1 MDHDPGEEH
10 VKLTLEE
17 RESVMAA
24 MDSGK
29 DVPWFQ
35 VEHKTD
41 IAGDMRKGTDFCEL
55 YDGARKLWDN
65 VNPEAFK
72 LPLGATIV
80 CMKVESLNDMKLCLE
95 QGWMANNLACT
106 NRMSAIWEQGKDR
119 QIYLLFSVKGTKQF
133 CAMGQM
139 IGDVVANNELEG
151 WDKEN
156 CTSLL
161 PVTFIYVKNVPFAL
175 LRHLTPKKDGQPVS
189 NMWNSMVY
197 EASEGREV
205 MMIYVRH
212 PRIASMLLYPPDSEP
227 LPLPHRLGL
236 DGQIYS
242 GRTIYSASS
251 LNSRNDRRLQ
261 DPRSAVTPYRDPEKL
276 RAMSA
281 SSWRTGP
288 TQDTEE
294 STPSSMG
301 LLQSSEHKLGEKSST
316 ESWIDSDEH
325 KMPGDL
331 AATFMTPDEA
341 TNAEYQSRQKY
352 STKKADDSS
361 PAPTDDGL
369 RTGFGNIPVGFA
381 AGRASFK
388 GSNINTDW
396 RDSPL
401 AAAMRKQTSPSTG
414 EIKFS
419 KTLRHVQT
427 SHNLANSFKLDGL
440 GVPLQASAKLRVLS
454 PSIASEETNDPF
466 KDPTQRRVQALQRA
480 GITPTTKG
488 MPTDRHGTARPC
500 AIAAMDGARSELS
513 SRHTGLPPRT
523 QSPLKQMHSAPILTC
538 RSGSLSAT
546 APDFVPKAV
555 ANGASAQTTHQL
567 PHKDS
572 SSTIRSATQATFAE
586 IKSAYPD
593 QPTPNR
599 RSGPAAKRNSPGSD
613 DPIKIPSPP
622 PKPEIT
628 LADVAKMSPARQAAF
643 HQAALAKAQAES
655 ILQEFQ
661 DDFARKLT
669 VVSPPESVT
678 PPEGSIFDGMES
690 QYTDSIYDLAPPTF
704 YSGEMR
710 DEQPS
715 FASHQRTTT
724 NGAHTG
730 HRRAYGD
737 PESEGFSGSFDMRMD
752 HDVAA
757 LIATPQTQHR
767 NGAVNMQAMRTP
779 AHRHQQG
786 LVPPQELEEYGQPM
800 GSVHHQ
806 DIPDPRSP
814 YYYQRHDGPQQAMHS
829 YHSYGYSNGH
839 RHPDSAYV
847 QPTPMIG
854 PQAPIFHPQH
864 PTGPQRSPAIP
875 HFPTYYSD
883 PTIGPPRSPMHPPH
897 TNGLNHR
904 TSNPALRTI
913 QAHMS
918 PVRSSGHMQQGFV
931 FPLPDTPTRAHSPLR
946 HQAGSG
952 NLRLEMAAAAQQ
964 MGGRGLRRQE
974 SRATLRS
981 EYGGVSIGLD
991 MRGDVAGDEARDID
1005 GAFRG
1010 Y

>member
-1 MDHDPGEEH
+1 
-10 VKLTLEE
+10 
-17 RESVMAA
+17 
-24 MDSGK
+24 
-29 DVPWFQ
+29 
-35 VEHKTD
+35 
-41 IAGDMRKGTDFCEL
+41 
-55 YDGARKLWDN
+55 
-65 VNPEAFK
+65 
-72 LPLGATIV
+72 
-80 CMKVESLNDMKLCLE
+80 
-95 QGWMANNLACT
+95 
-106 NRMSAIWEQGKDR
+106 
-119 QIYLLFSVKGTKQF
+119 
-133 CAMGQM
+133 MGQM

-197 EASEGREV
+197 EVSEGREV
-205 MMIYVRH
+205 MMIFVRH

-236 DGQIYS
+236 DSQIYS
-242 GRTIYSASS
+242 GLTIYSASS

-261 DPRSAVTPYRDPEKL
+261 DPRSAVTPYCDPEKL

-288 TQDTEE
+288 TQGTEE
-294 STPSSMG
+294 SPSSSMK
-301 LLQSSEHKLGEKSST
+301 LLQSSEHKLDKKAST
-316 ESWIDSDEH
+316 ESWIDGDEH
-325 KMPGDL
+325 KIPEDVS
-331 AATFMTPDEA
+331 ATFMTPDEA
-341 TNAEYQSRQKY
+341 TIAGYQWRQKH
-352 STKKADDSS
+352 STNTAGDSS
-361 PAPTDDGL
+361 PAPTGNGL
-369 RTGFGNIPVGFA
+369 RTGFDNIPAGFA

-388 GSNINTDW
+388 GWNINTDW

-414 EIKFS
+414 EIKSS

-440 GVPLQASAKLRVLS
+440 GVPPQASAKSRVLP

-480 GITPTTKG
+480 GITPTTGG
-488 MPTDRHGTARPC
+488 MSTGQRGTTRSC

-513 SRHTGLPPRT
+513 SRHTGMPPRP
-523 QSPLKQMHSAPILTC
+523 QSPLKQMHSAPILNC

-599 RSGPAAKRNSPGSD
+599 RSGPAAKRNSPGSHD
-613 DPIKIPSPP
+613 SIKIPSPP

-710 DEQPS
+710 DGQPIV
-715 FASHQRTTT
+715 APHQHTAT
-724 NGAHTG
+724 NGPHMG
-730 HRRAYGD
+730 HRRAHGD
-737 PESEGFSGSFDMRMD
+737 PESEGFSGSFDLRMD
-752 HDVAA
+752 QDVAA

-767 NGAVNMQAMRTP
+767 NGAVNMHDMRTP

-786 LVPPQELEEYGQPM
+786 FVSPQELKEYGQPM
-800 GSVHHQ
+800 SLVYHREIL
-806 DIPDPRSP
+806 DLRSP
-814 YYYQRHDGPQQAMHS
+814 RYHQRHDGPQQAMHP

-839 RHPDSAYV
+839 SYPDSAYV
-847 QPTPMIG
+847 QPTPMVG

-864 PTGPQRSPAIP
+864 PTGPQRSPTLPQFAN
-875 HFPTYYSD
+875 YYSNS
-883 PTIGPPRSPMHPPH
+883 TGGPPRSPLHPPH
-897 TNGLNHR
+897 TNGLTHR
-904 TSNPALRTI
+904 TSNPALRAV
-913 QAHMS
+913 QSHNS
-918 PVRSSGHMQQGFV
+918 PLRSPGHMQQGFV
-931 FPLPDTPTRAHSPLR
+931 FPIPNTPTRAHSPLR

-964 MGGRGLRRQE
+964 MGGQRLRRQE

-981 EYGGVSIGLD
+981 EYGGVPIGLD
-991 MRGDVAGDEARDID
+991 MRGDAAQDEVRDID
-1005 GAFRG
+1005 AAFRE

>member
-1 MDHDPGEEH
+1 MDHDPEKGH
-10 VKLTLEE
+10 VELTLEE
-17 RESVMAA
+17 RESVMSA
-24 MDSGK
+24 MDSAK

-35 VEHKTD
+35 VENKTD
-41 IAGDMRKGTDFCEL
+41 MAGEMRKGADFCEL

-106 NRMSAIWEQGKDR
+106 NRMSAIWQQGKDR

-139 IGDVVANNELEG
+139 GGNVEPNGELEG

-236 DGQIYS
+236 DSQIYS

-288 TQDTEE
+288 TQGTEE
-294 STPSSMG
+294 SDPPSIG
-301 LLQSSEHKLGEKSST
+301 HLQSSEQQLGEKSST

-325 KMPGDL
+325 KMPGDMS
-331 AATFMTPDEA
+331 ATFMTPDEA
-341 TNAEYQSRQKY
+341 TIAEYQSRQKH
-352 STKKADDSS
+352 STKSSDDCS
-361 PAPTDDGL
+361 PVPSGNGL

-388 GSNINTDW
+388 GSNIITDW

-401 AAAMRKQTSPSTG
+401 AAAMRKQTSPPVG
-414 EIKFS
+414 ELKSS

-427 SHNLANSFKLDGL
+427 SHDLATSFKLDGL
-440 GVPLQASAKLRVLS
+440 GIPPHASAKPRILS
-454 PSIASEETNDPF
+454 PSVASEETNDPF

-480 GITPTTKG
+480 GITSTTG
-488 MPTDRHGTARPC
+488 GIFTDQSVPARSC
-500 AIAAMDGARSELS
+500 AIADMDGARSDLS
-513 SRHTGLPPRT
+513 SRHTGLHPRPH
-523 QSPLKQMHSAPILTC
+523 SPLKQMHSAPILNG

-546 APDFVPKAV
+546 APDFVPQASV
-555 ANGASAQTTHQL
+555 NGTGAQMTHQL

-572 SSTIRSATQATFAE
+572 SSTIRSANQATFAE

-599 RSGPAAKRNSPGSD
+599 RSGQAAKRVSPGSD
-613 DPIKIPSPP
+613 NHIKIPSPP
-622 PKPEIT
+622 KPEMT
-628 LADVAKMSPARQAAF
+628 FADVAKMSPARQAAF

-669 VVSPPESVT
+669 VVSPPESVS

-710 DEQPS
+710 EQQP
-715 FASHQRTTT
+715 ASESNQHPTT
-724 NGAHTG
+724 NGANMG
-730 HRRAYGD
+730 HRRAHGD

-757 LIATPQTQHR
+757 LIATPQTQQR
-767 NGAVNMQAMRTP
+767 NGGVNGHAMMTP
-779 AHRHQQG
+779 ARHHQQG
-786 LVPPQELEEYGQPM
+786 FVSPQELEEYGQPM

-806 DIPDPRSP
+806 QILDPRSP
-814 YYYQRHDGPQQAMHS
+814 RYHQRHDGPLQAMHPS
-829 YHSYGYSNGH
+829 HSCGYSNGL
-839 RHPDSAYV
+839 RHPDLAYI
-847 QPTPMIG
+847 QPTSMDG
-854 PQAPIFHPQH
+854 SHAPNFHPQH
-864 PTGPQRSPAIP
+864 PTGPQRSPTLPQSANYHP
-875 HFPTYYSD
+875 Q
-883 PTIGPPRSPMHPPH
+883 PTIGPQRSPKHPSQP
-897 TNGLNHR
+897 NGLTHR
-904 TSNPALRTI
+904 TSNPGLHAVQSRN
-913 QAHMS
+913 S
-918 PVRSSGHMQQGFV
+918 PVRSPGHIQQGFV

-981 EYGGVSIGLD
+981 EYGGVSLGIEPS
-991 MRGDVAGDEARDID
+991 GDATEDEFREID
-1005 GAFRG
+1005 AAFRG